1 MLISDSHSHWPEL
14 CHMAPL
20 HHPVARISGK
30 VSLKKGHINMIS
42 LTNHDLSSEA
52 GHIATLNKLL
62 NRDYLGDNPYFIRTT
77 ISYFKLNCK
86 HV

>member
-1 MLISDSHSHWPEL
+1 
-14 CHMAPL
+14 
-20 HHPVARISGK
+20 
-30 VSLKKGHINMIS
+30 MIS